1 MARAPGAPA
10 HAGAPPRP
18 LREAAPVARGPAAP
32 RARRS
37 LTIPW
42 FSESSRT
49 LYRRQVRRSGA
60 KMRAKAIELVEQ
72 RNVKPEARGRIPA
85 FRVGDTVRVHTK
97 ISEGDK
103 ERIQIFEG
111 VVIRRK
117 RGQINTTFT
126 VRKMSYGVGVE
137 RIFPLYSPRI
147 DKIEIATQGKVK
159 RARLFYLRELQGKAA
174 RLQNREEGGA
184 AAQ

>member
-1 MARAPGAPA
+1 M
-10 HAGAPPRP
+10 
-18 LREAAPVARGPAAP
+18 
-32 RARRS
+32 RS
-37 LTIPW
+37 
-42 FSESSRT
+42 
-49 LYRRQVRRSGA
+49 
-60 KMRAKAIELVEQ
+60 KAIDLVEQ
-72 RNVKPEARGRIPA
+72 RNVKPEIRGQIPE

-111 VVIRRK
+111 VVIRKK
-117 RGQINTTFT
+117 RGHASTTFT

-147 DKIEIATQGKVK
+147 DKIEVITSGKVK

-174 RLQNREEGGA
+174 RLKSAEEGGGA
-184 AAQ
+184 SQ

>member
-1 MARAPGAPA
+1 MARRKAAGSPEGA
-10 HAGAPPRP
+10 G
-18 LREAAPVARGPAAP
+18 
-32 RARRS
+32 
-37 LTIPW
+37 
-42 FSESSRT
+42 
-49 LYRRQVRRSGA
+49 

-72 RNVKPEARGRIPA
+72 RNVKPETRAQLPA

-117 RGQINTTFT
+117 RGHLSTTFT

-137 RIFPLYSPRI
+137 RLFPLYSPRI
-147 DKIEIATQGKVK
+147 DKIQIASSGKVK
-159 RARLFYLRELQGKAA
+159 GRRPFYLRGLPGKAA
-174 RLQNREEGGA
+174 RLSR
-184 AAQ
+184 

>member
-1 MARAPGAPA
+1 M
-10 HAGAPPRP
+10 
-18 LREAAPVARGPAAP
+18 
-32 RARRS
+32 RS
-37 LTIPW
+37 
-42 FSESSRT
+42 
-49 LYRRQVRRSGA
+49 
-60 KMRAKAIELVEQ
+60 KAIDLVEQ
-72 RNVKPEARGRIPA
+72 RNVTPEARGQIPE

-117 RGQINTTFT
+117 RGHLSTTFT

-147 DKIEIATQGKVK
+147 DKIEVISSGKVK

-174 RLQNREEGGA
+174 RLKSAEEGGA
-184 AAQ
+184 PQ

>member
-1 MARAPGAPA
+1 M
-10 HAGAPPRP
+10 
-18 LREAAPVARGPAAP
+18 
-32 RARRS
+32 RS
-37 LTIPW
+37 
-42 FSESSRT
+42 
-49 LYRRQVRRSGA
+49 
-60 KMRAKAIELVEQ
+60 KAIELVEQ
-72 RNVKPEARGRIPA
+72 RNVKPETRAQVPQ

-111 VVIRRK
+111 VVIRMK
-117 RGQINTTFT
+117 RGQVNTTFT

-184 AAQ
+184 AQ

>member
-1 MARAPGAPA
+1 M
-10 HAGAPPRP
+10 
-18 LREAAPVARGPAAP
+18 
-32 RARRS
+32 RS
-37 LTIPW
+37 
-42 FSESSRT
+42 
-49 LYRRQVRRSGA
+49 
-60 KMRAKAIELVEQ
+60 KAIELVEQ
-72 RNVKPEARGRIPA
+72 RNVKPEVRGQIPE

-117 RGQINTTFT
+117 RGHANTTFT

-147 DKIEIATQGKVK
+147 DKIEVAASGKVK
-159 RARLFYLRELQGKAA
+159 RARLFYLRDLQGKAA
-174 RLQNREEGGA
+174 RVKSAEEGGGA
-184 AAQ
+184 PQ

>member
-1 MARAPGAPA
+1 M
-10 HAGAPPRP
+10 
-18 LREAAPVARGPAAP
+18 
-32 RARRS
+32 RS
-37 LTIPW
+37 
-42 FSESSRT
+42 
-49 LYRRQVRRSGA
+49 
-60 KMRAKAIELVEQ
+60 KAIEMVEQ
-72 RNVKPEARGRIPA
+72 RNVKPETRGQLPE

-117 RGQINTTFT
+117 RAQVNTTFT
-126 VRKMSYGVGVE
+126 VRKVSYGVGVE

-147 DKIEIATQGKVK
+147 DKLEVVNSGKVK

-184 AAQ
+184 PQ

>member
-1 MARAPGAPA
+1 M
-10 HAGAPPRP
+10 
-18 LREAAPVARGPAAP
+18 
-32 RARRS
+32 RS
-37 LTIPW
+37 
-42 FSESSRT
+42 
-49 LYRRQVRRSGA
+49 
-60 KMRAKAIELVEQ
+60 KAIELVEQ
-72 RNVKPEARGRIPA
+72 RNVKPETRAQVPQ

-111 VVIRRK
+111 VVIRKK
-117 RGQINTTFT
+117 RGQVNTTFT

-147 DKIEIATQGKVK
+147 DKIEIMTSGKVK
-159 RARLFYLRELQGKAA
+159 RARLFYLRDLQGKAA
-174 RLQNREEGGA
+174 RLQNREEGGG

>member
-1 MARAPGAPA
+1 M
-10 HAGAPPRP
+10 
-18 LREAAPVARGPAAP
+18 
-32 RARRS
+32 RS
-37 LTIPW
+37 
-42 FSESSRT
+42 
-49 LYRRQVRRSGA
+49 
-60 KMRAKAIELVEQ
+60 KAIELVEE
-72 RNVKPEARGRIPA
+72 RNVKPEARAQVPQ

-117 RGQINTTFT
+117 RGHVSTTFT

-147 DKIEIATQGKVK
+147 DKIEVVSSGKVK

-174 RLQNREEGGA
+174 RLKNADEGA
-184 AAQ
+184 AQ

>member
-1 MARAPGAPA
+1 M
-10 HAGAPPRP
+10 
-18 LREAAPVARGPAAP
+18 
-32 RARRS
+32 RS
-37 LTIPW
+37 
-42 FSESSRT
+42 
-49 LYRRQVRRSGA
+49 
-60 KMRAKAIELVEQ
+60 KAIELVEE
-72 RNVKPEARGRIPA
+72 RNVKPELRAQIPQ

-117 RGQINTTFT
+117 RAQVNTTFT

-147 DKIEIATQGKVK
+147 DKIEIMSSGKVK

-174 RLQNREEGGA
+174 RLQNREEGGTA
-184 AAQ
+184 

>member
-1 MARAPGAPA
+1 M
-10 HAGAPPRP
+10 
-18 LREAAPVARGPAAP
+18 
-32 RARRS
+32 RS
-37 LTIPW
+37 
-42 FSESSRT
+42 
-49 LYRRQVRRSGA
+49 
-60 KMRAKAIELVEQ
+60 KAIELVEQ
-72 RNVKPEARGRIPA
+72 RNVRPEVRGQIPE
-85 FRVGDTVRVHTK
+85 FRVGDTVRVHTR

-117 RGQINTTFT
+117 RGHASTTFT

-147 DKIEIATQGKVK
+147 DKIEVVASGKVK

-174 RLQNREEGGA
+174 RLKSAEEGGA
-184 AAQ
+184 AQ